1 MSKLLVTAAI
11 LVLANLVW
19 ASGDKPKFKKA
30 IIEFTASA
38 DGTPYIK
45 PTKIELTGKKLNQF
59 VAHFP
64 TLGEGKKGFKPA
76 GWNRRIAIQ
85 FQREG
90 KPPVWVLVNSKAT
103 LWTWDQA
110 NGDFRPA
117 GNLAKT
123 LAELEKQAKK
133 TGPVIQGL

>member
-1 MSKLLVTAAI
+1 MSKLLVTAAV
-11 LVLANLVW
+11 LVLMNLVW
-19 ASGDKPKFKKA
+19 ARGDKPKFKRA
-30 IIEFTASA
+30 IVEFTASA

-45 PTKIELTGKKLNQF
+45 PTKIVLTGKKLDQF
-59 VAHFP
+59 VTHFP

-76 GWNRRIAIQ
+76 GWDRRIAIQ

-90 KPPVWVLVNSKAT
+90 KPSVWVLVNSKAT

-110 NGDFRPA
+110 NGDFWPA

-123 LAELEKQAKK
+123 LANLENQAKK
-133 TGPVIQGL
+133 SSPAINGL